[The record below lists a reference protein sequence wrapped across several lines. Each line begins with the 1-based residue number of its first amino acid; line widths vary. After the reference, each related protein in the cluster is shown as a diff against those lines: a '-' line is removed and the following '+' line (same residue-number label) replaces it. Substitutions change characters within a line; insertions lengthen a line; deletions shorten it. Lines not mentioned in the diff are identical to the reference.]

1 MTLTSSSAGFLLK
14 HLVMA
19 KISRRRS
26 PRLLSLRSDAID
38 FRKHFLTNIK
48 VDRKVLAMSV
58 AADDVREMPIGRC
71 QRLVRG
77 HDGKSLGHAEL
88 RRRVCSD
95 SRQRYNRTQ
104 AGPAFCR
111 MLRRKLDTA
120 EAGSRIVVRTVR
132 SPITQ
137 RAPVDMPD
145 HRPRSTR
152 RRN

>member
-1 MTLTSSSAGFLLK
+1 
-14 HLVMA
+14 MA

-58 AADDVREMPIGRC
+58 AADDVREKC
-71 QRLVRG
+71 QSA
-77 HDGKSLGHAEL
+77 DANASSAAMTEKSLGHAEL
-88 RRRVCSD
+88 QRRVCSD
-95 SRQRYNRTQ
+95 SRQRYNRAQ

-120 EAGSRIVVRTVR
+120 EVGSRIVVRTVR

-152 RRN
+152 QRS